1 MRPVKEDSNLEYVQ
15 LTIVQENPNKKA
27 SQNPEL
33 DALLETMRKAN
44 CEWLGSHDTQ
54 TVPLDKILAKD
65 EHRVKLIIGAPG
77 IGKSTLLRRLI
88 KFQDINFDLV
98 LLLPLREKCIS
109 AAKNLP
115 ELLDAVYHGND
126 TVFDSRSLSNLLH
139 KNHGNSVM
147 FLLDGFDEAVHLLKE
162 KDSCLYQLLHGE
174 LLPKATI
181 VITSRPGSCSPLSKF
196 PLKCF
201 RILGFTEKSQVA
213 DFVGSFFQQDTASFG
228 KFFRELSSRPDLSA
242 AAYIPVN
249 LFILCSIFEQE
260 NQTFPSTITAC
271 FQSFFLHIIF
281 RHLREREGNSHLPA
295 IASLNDL
302 PPEAA
307 ELVRKLSK
315 LCLDGL
321 LSDPKILVFDEKT
334 VGGAFEFEGPVPE
347 DFDCMG
353 LLNVHWEEVGDTT
366 IRTYNLQHAT
376 LQEFLSA
383 EKLKCLPEK
392 EQETFWSANMNN
404 PAVTMVF
411 RFYCGLTGLKSEAVQ
426 KVGFSKPLP
435 NQIFKDGSKMDYIDQ
450 SVLVQFY
457 SLFESQNI
465 PFTEQVVQRLSPTL
479 GFRICLIHSSD
490 WMVLSHCL
498 SKCSHLQDIRY
509 PFIYAVASD
518 ISKVCQNN
526 PDLVRLEIGFEEFL
540 VDGEIILLFWI
551 VYTVEHVYN
560 EHGFNVILVIKKKH
574 FKQYKTFGL

>member
-1 MRPVKEDSNLEYVQ
+1 MRPVEEASNLEYVQ

-65 EHRVKLIIGAPG
+65 KHRVKLIIGAPG
-77 IGKSTLLRRLI
+77 IGKSTLLRRLV
-88 KFQDINFDLV
+88 KFQYINFDLV

-115 ELLDAVYHGND
+115 ELLAYYGND
-126 TVFDSRSLSNLLH
+126 PDFDFRSLSSLLH
-139 KNHGNSVM
+139 KNHGNSIM

-181 VITSRPGSCSPLSKF
+181 VITSRPGSCSPLSKL
-196 PLKCF
+196 PLNCF

-213 DFVGSFFQQDTASFG
+213 DFVQSFFQQDMASLD
-228 KFFRELSSRPDLSA
+228 KFFRELSSRPDLSE

-271 FQSFFLHIIF
+271 YQSFFLQLIF
-281 RHLREREGNSHLPA
+281 RHLREKEGKSHLPA

-307 ELVRKLSK
+307 ELVRKLSQ
-315 LCLDGL
+315 LCHDGL

-334 VGGAFEFEGPVPE
+334 VGDAFGFEGPVPE

-353 LLNVHWEEVGDTT
+353 LLNVHLEEVGDTT

-404 PAVTMVF
+404 PAFTMVF

-435 NQIFKDGSKMDYIDQ
+435 NLFLKDGSQMDYIDQ

-465 PFTEQVVQRLSPTL
+465 PFTKQVVQRLPPTL
-479 GFRICLIHSSD
+479 DFGIVLFHSSD

-498 SKCSHLQDIRY
+498 SKCSHLQEINY
-509 PFIYAVASD
+509 PFTNAAASD

-526 PDLVRLEIGFEEFL
+526 PDLVRLKIGFEEFL
-540 VDGEIILLFWI
+540 VDGKIILLFWF
-551 VYTVEHVYN
+551 VYTVEHGYN
-560 EHGFNVILVIKKKH
+560 EHGFNVILVIKKK
-574 FKQYKTFGL
+574 TF